1 MPSISE
7 RIVRNDSTSEKQRI
21 YARIEYRKAHRL
33 RFLGHLDVAT
43 VFDRAVRRA
52 QLPVAYTEGF
62 HPRAKITFA
71 QPLPVGTAG
80 IGELCAIDLVE
91 RPPTQQLA
99 KHLSRELPGGLDLVS
114 VQILPRTKRSPFA
127 DLARADYL
135 LVIAADE
142 VDLNEL
148 RQAVDSFTAAE
159 IITVERETKRHTRQ
173 INIRPGTHELS
184 LKTDGTPHIQMSL
197 SLRPDDLVKP
207 VELVEVLAERMACH
221 RLPIQQ
227 VIRSRL
233 Y

>member
-1 MPSISE
+1 MPLMSE

-80 IGELCAIDLVE
+80 LGELCAIDLVE
-91 RPPTQQLA
+91 RPSTQQLA
-99 KHLSRELPGGLDLVS
+99 KRLNRELPEDLDLVS

-142 VDLNEL
+142 VDLDEL

-159 IITVERETKRHTRQ
+159 SITVERETKRRTRQ
-173 INIRPGTHELS
+173 INIRPGTHQLHMVENDELQM
-184 LKTDGTPHIQMSL
+184 QMSL
-197 SLRPDDLVKP
+197 SLNPDDLVKP
-207 VELVEVLAERMACH
+207 SEVVEVLAERMACH
-221 RLPIQQ
+221 RLPIRQ